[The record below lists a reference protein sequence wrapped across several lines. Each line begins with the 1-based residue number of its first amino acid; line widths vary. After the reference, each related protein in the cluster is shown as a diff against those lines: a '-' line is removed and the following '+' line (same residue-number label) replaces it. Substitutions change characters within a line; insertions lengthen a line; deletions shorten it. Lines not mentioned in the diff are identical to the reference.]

1 MGIALKTDMQ
11 MLGLSTPEMF
21 SFFLRVMAYC
31 LQRLGDL
38 TSDGGSPGGGAS
50 RVWERAAG
58 RGRGTCQISRG
69 NRDNRLWP
77 VHQPSPIPS
86 PSGSV
91 RLELAFQELKT
102 GLRESQMHAQTHAHR
117 QPRLCSAVWGEG
129 GRLAHVT
136 RCEAHTCQPECKTET

>member
-1 MGIALKTDMQ
+1 MGISLKTDMQ

-69 NRDNRLWP
+69 NRDKRLWP
-77 VHQPSPIPS
+77 VHQPSAIPS

-91 RLELAFQELKT
+91 RLELAFQELET
-102 GLRESQMHAQTHAHR
+102 GLREKPDARSYTRSQATSSL
-117 QPRLCSAVWGEG
+117 LCSLG
-129 GRLAHVT
+129 GGGAANPRHQVRSSYLPT
-136 RCEAHTCQPECKTET
+136 

>member
-1 MGIALKTDMQ
+1 MGISLKTDMQ

-38 TSDGGSPGGGAS
+38 TSDRGSPGGGAS

-77 VHQPSPIPS
+77 VHQPSSIPS

-91 RLELAFQELKT
+91 RLELTFQELET
-102 GLRESQMHAQTHAHR
+102 GLREKPDACSYTRSQATS
-117 QPRLCSAVWGEG
+117 PPLCSLGGEAASPHH
-129 GRLAHVT
+129 RVRSSYVPT
-136 RCEAHTCQPECKTET
+136 